1 MANPAEGAGGMEM
14 LRPSESHRS
23 SAAPPFYRADNPQR
37 VAKPQDA
44 PPPLQMVTEIPGQ
57 RHGSRVRCGS
67 RCYSRS
73 IQIPGQ
79 PMLQGRLSQPF
90 AMILGTALLLG
101 STPSAR
107 AEEWDKQSFWYGFLL
122 GSSTTVC
129 ELLENGLLTKND
141 ARDWLQTLFKADPD
155 IPAVSQS
162 SAKAEL
168 RGNADF
174 KDCPVPR

>member
-1 MANPAEGAGGMEM
+1 MDPGSGVAAVATAGASRFQANQCS
-14 LRPSESHRS
+14 R
-23 SAAPPFYRADNPQR
+23 AAF
-37 VAKPQDA
+37 
-44 PPPLQMVTEIPGQ
+44 
-57 RHGSRVRCGS
+57 
-67 RCYSRS
+67 
-73 IQIPGQ
+73 
-79 PMLQGRLSQPF
+79 
-90 AMILGTALLLG
+90 LLG